1 MAGNDAPEILLES
14 LTRAEKDVRAMLEGG
29 KPVIDQR
36 TSGNGWIVE
45 QLTRL
50 RAGFFISEIPFAYT
64 TTLQETEEQR
74 RWKGDTRY
82 HPLGHA
88 LMCEQKALS
97 ENFRKDDIKNFKVL
111 GVDYGFRDTQKN
123 PVAQASYADN
133 FVLSKGDLYSLWQFI
148 GLLKA
153 KIQHDPALEGKT
165 LVLQNTDGFW
175 DPVISALHLDNPALE
190 QQGLLHITDSY
201 AKTAKIIE
209 QAGPAKDTEPRI
221 ADGLKIEPGSTI
233 LVATHTSNKV
243 HEARAIF
250 EALKADVRVLPFNIL
265 EKPEEAK
272 ETSLTYSGNDMEKV
286 KKAWKRIDQLGPE
299 KIADILHERGLDPAK
314 TWILFDDRGL
324 ELAEP
329 LMKNKLFD
337 ECRSYLNPYK
347 PGPGVELASVLKS
360 MSREDLHS
368 RLGQSAAELAAS
380 RDTPGNPGT
389 VDMSA
394 NELATYM
401 FSPVMPGAAGK
412 RSVYGFMAIQDNFV
426 TPEPRPANDICK
438 YPEHFI
444 EPKDDPLHRT
454 AAEIPEF
461 IETKSC
467 AALAAQT
474 AAYTL
479 GLESHAEKLRPRVEF
494 NQQAKGRLWNIGTQH
509 SLWGGDFSTRE
520 KIEQEGK
527 FSFIDGSTHQYDPVH
542 ATKPV
547 DGQAQDIQSRAACLN
562 NYYRFAQESD
572 AFLLTPDEKKD
583 ESKFARQMFTFFSNI
598 VGKQIDDPVFA
609 GKPFIVMDGADTA
622 WETAMDVYYHLHKNG
637 FAGDK
642 PKHVFKRRDNFE
654 GGKDD
659 SALGYIGDYLNHYVP
674 DYVSPR
680 AFREQG
686 QKTPSDLFGVT
697 IYCSATSTN
706 ENYRRQAHDLTYD
719 LAAEGF
725 AVKNGGGTD
734 GLMVETSNGVHDF
747 RKKWAAEHPGEE
759 MPRNHISSIQCEDT
773 YKSEGLCSD
782 NDYVCVHPNIFQR
795 MADLTD
801 TDGEIVLW
809 GGAGTVQE
817 MMGSIM
823 LREAGITPVEN
834 RPLVIV
840 NAEIGNGAHRT
851 RVFEPLIEA
860 MPAWY
865 REKLNVHVVNTTQ
878 EALELIRDARRARGM
893 EPAPASTPVFKP
905 GADPSGPAVAPA

>member
-1 MAGNDAPEILLES
+1 MAGNDAPQRLLET
-14 LTRAEKDVRAMLEGG
+14 LTRAEKDVRLMLDGG

-36 TSGNGWIVE
+36 TSGNGWIID

-64 TTLQETEEQR
+64 TTPQETEEQR

-82 HPLGHA
+82 HPLGNA
-88 LMCEQKALS
+88 LMCEQKAIA
-97 ENFRKDDIKNFKVL
+97 ENFSKDDIKNFKVL
-111 GVDYGFRDTQKN
+111 GVDYGFRNTQDN
-123 PVAQASYADN
+123 PVAQAGYADN
-133 FVLSKGDLYSLWQFI
+133 FILSKGDLYSLWQFI
-148 GLLKA
+148 ELLKA
-153 KIQHDPALEGKT
+153 KIQHDPAVEGKT
-165 LVLQNTDGFW
+165 LILQNSDGFW
-175 DPVISALHLDNPALE
+175 DPVINALNLDNPALE

-209 QAGPAKDTEPRI
+209 QAGPAKDTEARI

-286 KKAWKRIDQLGPE
+286 KKAWKRIDQVGPE
-299 KIADILHERGLDPAK
+299 QIEAILRERGFDPAK

-329 LMKNKLFD
+329 LMQNKLFD

-360 MSREDLHS
+360 MSREDLHA
-368 RLGQSAAELAAS
+368 RLRLAADDLEAE
-380 RDTPGNPGT
+380 RGTP

-401 FSPVMPGAAGK
+401 FSPVLPGKDGK
-412 RSVYGFMAIQDNFV
+412 RSVYGFMAIQDNTV

-479 GLESHAEKLRPRVEF
+479 GMEPHADDVRPRIQF
-494 NQQAKGRLWNIGTQH
+494 NQQASGRLWNIGTQH
-509 SLWGGDFSTRE
+509 SLFGGDFSARE
-520 KIEQEGK
+520 KIEQEVK
-527 FSFIDGSTHQYDPVH
+527 FSFVDGSSHQYDPLH
-542 ATKPV
+542 STATT
-547 DGQAQDIQSRAACLN
+547 GDIQSRAACLN
-562 NYYRFAQESD
+562 NYYDFAQKSD

-583 ESKFARQMFTFFSNI
+583 DAKFARQMFTFFSNI

-622 WETAMDVYYHLHKNG
+622 WETAMDVYYHLHRNG

-642 PKHVFKRRDNFE
+642 PKHVFKRRDSFE
-654 GGKDD
+654 GTKDE

-680 AFREQG
+680 AFREEG
-686 QKTPSDLFGVT
+686 QKASPDLFSVT

-706 ENYRRQAHDLTYD
+706 ENYRKQAHDLTYD
-719 LAAEGF
+719 LASEGF
-725 AVKNGGGTD
+725 AIKNGGGTD

-747 RKKWAAEHPGEE
+747 RKDWAAEHPGEE

-773 YKSEGLCSD
+773 YKSEGLCSH

-834 RPLVIV
+834 RPMVIV
-840 NAEIGNGAHRT
+840 NSEIGIGAHRT

-878 EALELIRDARRARGM
+878 EALELIREARRARGM
-893 EPAPASTPVFKP
+893 EPTPASTPTAFRP
-905 GADPSGPAVAPA
+905 GTDASGPAVAPV